1 MRQEFRV
8 QRICVVMNEKYK
20 NIKRK
25 IWDKNKKLRVFFIFI
40 YIFLLLFKKL
50 KRIFERNSKHSNN
63 LQKSFPNFTKSFTQK
78 NYGSFESFNL
88 HSAYVPEPDEADGVF
103 SVSSAELG

>member
-1 MRQEFRV
+1 MRQEFHV
-8 QRICVVMNEKYK
+8 QGICVVMNEKYK

-63 LQKSFPNFTKSFTQK
+63 LQKSFTQK

-88 HSAYVPEPDEADGVF
+88 HSAYVPEPDEADGLF
-103 SVSSAELG
+103 SVSSA